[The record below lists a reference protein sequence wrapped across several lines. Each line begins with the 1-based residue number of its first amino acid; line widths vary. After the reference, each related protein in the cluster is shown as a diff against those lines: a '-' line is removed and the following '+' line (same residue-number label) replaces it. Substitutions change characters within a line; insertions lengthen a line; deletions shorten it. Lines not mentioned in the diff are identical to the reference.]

1 MFDHCGTIL
10 VCVTPAFILLKY
22 LLFADHKGVQ
32 ESPVFDLLIIVRGV
46 SAMKVPRT
54 LQNASSVSL
63 GAMDS
68 LVPGMIA
75 IDRRWIYIYMGEHN
89 GLLIGLFNDYTAN
102 NQSLNCST
110 YLVVG
115 INCIS

>member
-54 LQNASSVSL
+54 LQNSSSVSL

-68 LVPGMIA
+68 PVPGMIA
-75 IDRRWIYIYMGEHN
+75 IDRRWIYIYGR
-89 GLLIGLFNDYTAN
+89 T
-102 NQSLNCST
+102 
-110 YLVVG
+110 
-115 INCIS
+115 